1 MADVGSM
8 QCRVGHVDTA
18 LTASRA
24 PPIHVPAS
32 GRSSNGPVT
41 IAIRARFE
49 YDSNTI
55 RLQHATRFLCA
66 RIRDRF
72 EHSTRISGRRV
83 LHVD

>member
-8 QCRVGHVDTA
+8 QCRLGHVDTA

-24 PPIHVPAS
+24 SPIHVPAS
-32 GRSSNGPVT
+32 GRSSNGPIT
-41 IAIRARFE
+41 IAIRARFG
-49 YDSNTI
+49 YNT
-55 RLQHATRFLCA
+55 LQHATRFLCA